1 MTIELCLSVIVAV
14 TGIFGTAISIL
25 GVVNNR
31 FLAIRQYMAGVE
43 APEFIK
49 ARNNIRQIKDSS
61 LISVDSIEAAQL
73 VNYFDHW
80 GLLAKKHYLP
90 LWVFNSGSGDGI
102 IYYYGKVH
110 AYILKRQKEEQ
121 ITTYASNFHWLYK
134 KLGGPEISN
143 EDQLCNW
150 GQSCNEDQSC
160 NGDQSCN

>member
-1 MTIELCLSVIVAV
+1 MTIELCLSVIGAV
-14 TGIFGTAISIL
+14 TGIVGTAISIF

-31 FLAIRQYMAGVE
+31 FLAIRQYMEGVE

-49 ARNNIRQIKDSS
+49 ARNTIRNSS
-61 LISVDSIEAAQL
+61 QISVDSIEAAQL

-102 IYYYGKVH
+102 IDYYKKVFV
-110 AYILKRQKEEQ
+110 YITKRREKRS
-121 ITTYASNFHWLYK
+121 TYASNFEWLYK

-143 EDQLCNW
+143 EDQ
-150 GQSCNEDQSC
+150 SCQVEQ
-160 NGDQSCN
+160 